1 MSGRRNIWGA
11 SGRSGLGM
19 LGAAILLGGLAA
31 AAFGQGAD
39 FVPLPAGVS
48 VKILEPKD
56 GATVKSPF
64 KVVFQVTGA
73 TIKPAGPPEAGT
85 GHHHL
90 IIDQPLVAAGQVTTA
105 DATHIHYGK
114 GQTEAV
120 IELGSGEHTLTL
132 QFADGLHRSYGPQ
145 GAHTIKVRVLGY

>member
-1 MSGRRNIWGA
+1 MTACRDILRVRW
-11 SGRSGLGM
+11 RTGLGL
-19 LGAAILLGGLAA
+19 LGAAILLGGLTGIVLA
-31 AAFGQGAD
+31 QGTD
-39 FVPLPAGVS
+39 FVPLPQGAA

-64 KVVFQVTGA
+64 KVVFSVSGA
-73 TIKPAGPPEAGT
+73 QIKPAGPPEAGT

-90 IIDQPLVAAGQVTTA
+90 LIDLDAMPAGQVTPA

-120 IELGSGEHTLTL
+120 IELSSGEHKLTL
-132 QFADGLHRSYGPQ
+132 QFADGLHRSYGPV
-145 GAHTIKVRVLGY
+145 GSHTIKVRVLGY